1 MRAVRHNREVNW
13 HWKTIATVW
22 LLAIVG
28 AIFTAL
34 FATAA
39 SAISWIGLTLAV
51 CTLVTLGLQ
60 IATGAKEGYVKR
72 VTVSITGAIVI
83 LVVATIIAA
92 VLHLSH

>member
-1 MRAVRHNREVNW
+1 MRAVRHNRDVNW

-28 AIFTAL
+28 AVLTAFL
-34 FATAA
+34 ATQA

-60 IATGAKEGYVKR
+60 IATRTKEGYVKR
-72 VTVSITGAIVI
+72 VTVSITGALVI
-83 LVVATIIAA
+83 LVVATFVVAI
-92 VLHLSH
+92 